1 MYICSSEL
9 FIVIEIP
16 SSARNLSNT
25 ELSVVN
31 THRQVHQSQGS
42 SQGLKIGEAKGLRD
56 LLRSILVGWCPVG
69 MSPAGGL
76 GKILKIKCPRSDSE
90 HTRAD
95 VRHIINIFKGH
106 IS

>member
-31 THRQVHQSQGS
+31 PNRQVHQSQGR
-42 SQGLKIGEAKGLRD
+42 SQGLKIGGGKRA
-56 LLRSILVGWCPVG
+56 
-69 MSPAGGL
+69 AGF
-76 GKILKIKCPRSDSE
+76 IKKYFSRVVSSG
-90 HTRAD
+90 D
-95 VRHIINIFKGH
+95 VSGGGFEVPQENFEN
-106 IS
+106 

>member
-31 THRQVHQSQGS
+31 PHRQVHQSQGR

-69 MSPAGGL
+69 MSPAGG
-76 GKILKIKCPRSDSE
+76 GGGFE
-90 HTRAD
+90 
-95 VRHIINIFKGH
+95 NFEN
-106 IS
+106 